1 MNKRLIVALDVPD
14 LKGAKKLIKVLYPTV
29 EIFKIGSILFT
40 ACGPEVVH
48 MVQRGGGRVFLDLK
62 FHDIPNTV
70 GHAAEEVAKL
80 GVFMFN
86 IHASGGVKMMSAAVD
101 AARKTAAAEA
111 KPKPLVLA
119 VTVLTSMEDPDL
131 RQLGI
136 LKTTEEHVVYLAS
149 LAKETGCDGVICSV
163 EETALIRKK
172 LGSNFIIV
180 TPGIR
185 LAGAQLSDQKR
196 IATPH
201 HAIEAGA
208 DYIVV
213 GRPIIEAPDP
223 LAVANK
229 ILEEMGV

>member
-14 LKGAKKLIKVLYPTV
+14 LKSAKKLVKILYPTV
-29 EIFKIGSILFT
+29 EMFKVGSILFT
-40 ACGPEVVH
+40 ACGPEIVDI
-48 MVQRGGGRVFLDLK
+48 VQKAGGKVFLDLK

-70 GHAAEEVAKL
+70 AHAAEEAVKL

-86 IHASGGVKMMSAAVD
+86 VHASGGVKMMAAAVE
-101 AARKTAAAEA
+101 AARKTAALQA

-119 VTVLTSMEDPDL
+119 VTVLTSMDESDL

-136 LKTTEEHVVYLAS
+136 LRSASEQVIYLAS
-149 LAKETGCDGVICSV
+149 LAKEAGCDGVICSV
-163 EETALIRKK
+163 EEAVSIRKT
-172 LGSNFIIV
+172 LDSNFVIV

-185 LAGAQLSDQKR
+185 PAGGDITDQKR
-196 IATPH
+196 TATPH
-201 HAIEAGA
+201 NAVEAGS
-208 DYIVV
+208 DYLVV

-223 LAVANK
+223 LAAANK

>member
-1 MNKRLIVALDVPD
+1 MNKRLIVALDVSD
-14 LKGAKKLIKVLYPTV
+14 LKTAKKLVKTLYPTV

-40 ACGPEVVH
+40 ACGPEAVQVVH
-48 MVQRGGGRVFLDLK
+48 KSGGRVFLDLK

-70 GHAAEEVAKL
+70 GRAAQEAGKM

-86 IHASGGVKMMSAAVD
+86 IHALGGLKMMSAAVE
-101 AARKTAAAEA
+101 AARNAAAVAA

-119 VTVLTSMEDPDL
+119 VTVLTSMDEPDL

-136 LKTTEEHVVYLAS
+136 LKNAEEQVVYLAS
-149 LAKETGCDGVICSV
+149 LARDCGCDGVICSV
-163 EETALIRKK
+163 EETALVRKK
-172 LGSNFIIV
+172 LGSGFVIV

-185 LAGAQLSDQKR
+185 PAGAGLTDQKR

-201 HAIEAGA
+201 NAIEAGV

-223 LAVANK
+223 AAAANK

>member
-14 LKGAKKLIKVLYPTV
+14 LKSAKDLVDILYPAV

-40 ACGPEVVH
+40 AAGPEVIDLVH
-48 MVQRGGGRVFLDLK
+48 KKGGRVFLDLK

-70 GHAAEEVAKL
+70 AHAAEVVAKL

-86 IHASGGVKMMSAAVD
+86 VHASGGVKMMAQAVD
-101 AARKTAAAEA
+101 AARSAAAQA
-111 KPKPLVLA
+111 ALPKPLVLA
-119 VTVLTSMEDPDL
+119 VTVLTSMDEPDL
-131 RQLGI
+131 RQQGI
-136 LKTTEEHVVYLAS
+136 LRSTEEQVMFLAT
-149 LAKETGCDGVICSV
+149 LAKEAGCDGVVSSV
-163 EETALIRKK
+163 KETALIRKN
-172 LGSNFIIV
+172 LGSGFLIV

-185 LAGAQLSDQKR
+185 PAGAQFSDQKR

-201 HAIEAGA
+201 GAIEAGA

-213 GRPIIEAPDP
+213 GRPILEAQDP
-223 LAVANK
+223 AGMANK